1 MSPRGW
7 IQDACREMRLHSHG
21 DKVPGTGG
29 ILRRHQARP
38 RGSDQNPGMDAP
50 EKQRGASELPG
61 VRELLPGLCA
71 VSCSQGATPAGV
83 AQEESAFSLGSE
95 TPRGLRCRE
104 IGPSKRDR
112 FGSPKRRRTVR
123 ARYRC

>member
-7 IQDACREMRLHSHG
+7 IQDACREMRLLAHG

-38 RGSDQNPGMDAP
+38 RGSDLNPGMDAP
-50 EKQRGASELPG
+50 EKQRGASEFPG

-83 AQEESAFSLGSE
+83 AQEESTFSLGSE
-95 TPRGLRCRE
+95 LPRGLRCRE
-104 IGPSKRDR
+104 RGPSKRDR
-112 FGSPKRRRTVR
+112 FGNPKRRRTVR